1 MSALMHNLEFFYIIH
16 FYINFQIF
24 CLQRK
29 GVKSNSMIKDNTY
42 NNFKIILI
50 FFNFSIALSYIIFK
64 CYIYIYHL
72 IFCFKLF

>member
-72 IFCFKLF
+72 IFRFKLF